1 MDRGRIRPF
10 RYGEIEVG
18 SIDLTPESHPIGT
31 DSKVQERIWVFG
43 ALTEGVRYFTQYVP
57 SPKSRVRAF
66 LDAEACAEHIFSIA
80 EPDTGRRY
88 SQPEWSR
95 CFAVSR
101 LT

>member
-1 MDRGRIRPF
+1 M
-10 RYGEIEVG
+10 G

-66 LDAEACAEHIFSIA
+66 VDAEACAEHIFSMA
-80 EPDTGRRY
+80 EPDL
-88 SQPEWSR
+88 
-95 CFAVSR
+95 AVGIPS
-101 LT
+101 LNGVDALQSVG